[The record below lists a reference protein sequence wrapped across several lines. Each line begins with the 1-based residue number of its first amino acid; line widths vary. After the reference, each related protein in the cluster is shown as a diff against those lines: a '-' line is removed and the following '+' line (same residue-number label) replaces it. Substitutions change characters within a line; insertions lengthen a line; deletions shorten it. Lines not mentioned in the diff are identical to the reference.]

1 MGYYSAMDA
10 NTTIPNATSDGDSA
24 KKYIRTLAGDMKIV
38 EEGGTPDLKPLT
50 PPTVPIPV
58 TIQDSEPVPTPEPL
72 KSMPLNLKTYA
83 GDFSDRMKETNA
95 VTATVLAAEQDS
107 APQSLQVEDEPQSS
121 KNLIYSIA
129 GVVLVIAGLGG
140 AYFAYTQY
148 YTATS
153 LPVLTGSAQ
162 APILVDE
169 RQEISGTGTAL
180 LQAIE
185 QSISRPLAI
194 HMVRFLFM
202 ASSTESIFSMLPLS
216 APDILWRNVNAVGS
230 MTGVVSTGGGNS
242 PFFILSVSTYRDT
255 FAGMLSWER
264 TMPNNLAELFP
275 PYPSPVAP
283 VIATT
288 TATATTTSVKVATTT
303 APGITS
309 TTSTSSGQETA
320 PGFRDEVVSNH
331 DVRVYRDALGRS
343 VVIYGYWNQTTVVIA
358 RDPSAFAELIGRL
371 ATSHTQP

>member
-1 MGYYSAMDA
+1 MDA